1 MLNPLRRRLFGKSK
15 RSSSRKD
22 NSLVRQSRRPRVE
35 TLEARHLLTG
45 GLTLGAPPAQ
55 TLLAGAPLQ
64 IPLNAVDTNSGA
76 TASFSVSSSNPSIS
90 ASIPTG
96 NPDLVLNIVHT
107 SSGAAGDS
115 SFSGAMTI
123 ELFQNLAPNTV
134 AQIESLV
141 NQGVYTNTSFYRIV
155 QNFVIQAGQ
164 GGKPAAQQVNVP
176 TIDDEFNSVLRYSSA
191 GVVGLARQTADDTGS
206 SEFFISQGGPQEFL
220 DYQYAIFG
228 RLVSD
233 PNDLLDKI
241 ASLPVTGSSPTN
253 PVTITS
259 ASITNDTNDLALQIS
274 APIGT
279 TGTGTITVN
288 VSDGHGGTDSKTF
301 NVTVQ
306 ADSTDPGPFL
316 KTIPTTPFLQGLA
329 TPPTTS
335 VNTPTS
341 FQLPAFDLQGD
352 PITYYDQTA
361 LAALSTPI
369 TPPQPIDANLNES
382 VNSTTGVVTVTPSNG
397 LVGVTPMFFGVSS
410 SSASSPQNNEPN
422 TQEVPLFINPDAPT
436 SVTLESGSDSGTS
449 SSDGIT
455 SRNNSASNTLTFD
468 VTGQMSPGATILL
481 FDGSQQI
488 GSATYT
494 GATTANATV
503 VVNTDGTHVLTD
515 GQHHITAEQ
524 ILAAQAYTIGNSS
537 GTFTPTS
544 AQSTAASVTI
554 DAAGPSFT
562 SVPVT
567 AAQVGVAY
575 GYTVHATDVVQNGLV
590 YSVFSGPT
598 GMTVDPSTG
607 VVTWTPTAGQ
617 VGTQAVDLRATD
629 VAGNMLD
636 QTFNVAVSLAP
647 PVIAVSTAATVA
659 ANSTF
664 HTGNV
669 VPITI
674 TFTAPVTVTGTPQL
688 ALNDGGVATFASG
701 SGTSTLTFNYTVATG
716 QNTSKLD
723 YVSPGSLTLSGGAT
737 IKDASSRD
745 AVLVLPATG
754 TDGLAAKN
762 ISIVTIV
769 SDVAVTIAPSATTV
783 LPGGSISYTITVTN
797 NGPSDATG
805 VTLTDTLPST
815 LSFGVQAQRS
825 GPAFTFSHNGNAI
838 SDTIATLPASAS
850 ATLIIVADLNLSTPA
865 GTVVSDTVSVT
876 STSTDNNLANNT
888 ATATVNAIMSGV
900 MLTTDSLDSTKN
912 ELVVSGT
919 AGADNISF
927 IPAAGGMVLVNMDG
941 KVSGPFAVSG
951 RIVAYGQSG
960 NNVIMVSPAIT
971 LPAFLYAGPGS
982 DTLIGGS
989 GDNVLV
995 GGGGADTLIGGTGH
1009 NVLIAGSGPSKLYST
1024 RLGALVGS
1032 TSGSILIGGTTD
1044 FDHNDTALAAI
1055 MHEWGSSDSYATRV
1069 TKIKTG
1075 SLTAPGVALTSTTVH
1090 ATKAV
1095 DQLYASTG
1103 WDWFLAPSLTDQL
1116 LGLDPHKKSLLQI
1129 N

>member
-1 MLNPLRRRLFGKSK
+1 MLNPLRRRFFGKSK
-15 RSSSRKD
+15 RSSSRKEIT
-22 NSLVRQSRRPRVE
+22 LVRQSRRPRVE

-45 GLTLGAPPAQ
+45 GLTLGALPAQ
-55 TLLAGAPLQ
+55 TLMAGAPLQ
-64 IPLNAVDTNSGA
+64 IPLNAVDTNNGA
-76 TASFSVSSSNPSIS
+76 TVSYSVSSSNGSIS

-134 AQIESLV
+134 AKIIGLV

-164 GGKPAAQQVNVP
+164 GNSPKVSVP

-206 SEFFISQGGPQEFL
+206 SEFFITQGGPQAFL

-241 ASLPVTGSSPTN
+241 ASIPVNSSSAPTN

-279 TGTGTITVN
+279 TGTGTVTVS
-288 VSDGHGGTDSKTF
+288 VSDGQGGTDSKTF

-306 ADSTDPGPFL
+306 ADPNDPGPFL
-316 KTIPTTPFLQGLA
+316 KTSPTAPFLQGLA

-341 FQLPAFDLQGD
+341 FQLPAFDLEGD

-361 LAALSTPI
+361 LAALGTPI
-369 TPPQPIDANLNES
+369 TPPQPVNANLNES

-410 SSASSPQNNEPN
+410 SAASSPQNNEPN

-436 SVTLESGSDSGTS
+436 SVTLEAGSDTGSS

-455 SRNNSASNTLTFD
+455 SRNNSANHTLTFD
-468 VTGQMSPGATILL
+468 VTGLMSPGATILL

-494 GATTANATV
+494 GVATATATV
-503 VVNTDGTHVLTD
+503 VVTTDGTHVLTD

-524 ILAAQAYTIGNSS
+524 ILASQQWTVGNSS
-537 GTFTPTS
+537 GNFTPTS
-544 AQSTAASVTI
+544 ALSTAASVTI
-554 DAAGPSFT
+554 DAAGPSFS

-575 GYTVHATDVVQNGLV
+575 GYTVQATDIVQNGIV
-590 YSVFSGPT
+590 YSVVSGPA

-617 VGTQAVDLRATD
+617 VGAQAVDLRATD

-636 QTFNVAVSLAP
+636 QTFSVAVSLAP
-647 PVIAVSTAATVA
+647 PVIAVSTAASVT

-716 QNTSKLD
+716 QNT
-723 YVSPGSLTLSGGAT
+723 
-737 IKDASSRD
+737 
-745 AVLVLPATG
+745 
-754 TDGLAAKN
+754 
-762 ISIVTIV
+762 
-769 SDVAVTIAPSATTV
+769 
-783 LPGGSISYTITVTN
+783 
-797 NGPSDATG
+797 
-805 VTLTDTLPST
+805 
-815 LSFGVQAQRS
+815 
-825 GPAFTFSHNGNAI
+825 
-838 SDTIATLPASAS
+838 
-850 ATLIIVADLNLSTPA
+850 
-865 GTVVSDTVSVT
+865 
-876 STSTDNNLANNT
+876 
-888 ATATVNAIMSGV
+888 
-900 MLTTDSLDSTKN
+900 
-912 ELVVSGT
+912 
-919 AGADNISF
+919 
-927 IPAAGGMVLVNMDG
+927 
-941 KVSGPFAVSG
+941 
-951 RIVAYGQSG
+951 
-960 NNVIMVSPAIT
+960 
-971 LPAFLYAGPGS
+971 
-982 DTLIGGS
+982 
-989 GDNVLV
+989 
-995 GGGGADTLIGGTGH
+995 
-1009 NVLIAGSGPSKLYST
+1009 
-1024 RLGALVGS
+1024 
-1032 TSGSILIGGTTD
+1032 
-1044 FDHNDTALAAI
+1044 
-1055 MHEWGSSDSYATRV
+1055 
-1069 TKIKTG
+1069 
-1075 SLTAPGVALTSTTVH
+1075 
-1090 ATKAV
+1090 
-1095 DQLYASTG
+1095 
-1103 WDWFLAPSLTDQL
+1103 
-1116 LGLDPHKKSLLQI
+1116 
-1129 N
+1129 